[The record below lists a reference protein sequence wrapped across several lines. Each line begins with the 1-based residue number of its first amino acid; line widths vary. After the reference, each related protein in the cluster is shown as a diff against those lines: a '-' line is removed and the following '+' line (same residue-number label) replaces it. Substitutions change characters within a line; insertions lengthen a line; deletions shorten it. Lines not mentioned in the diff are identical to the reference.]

1 MEHPGVSMMCGQGWK
16 LMEVGGHKSMSKYHL
31 SGLEVMLLQEVD
43 FFPAYRGRRRRD
55 RSITKLEMLRKTPK
69 E

>member
-1 MEHPGVSMMCGQGWK
+1 
-16 LMEVGGHKSMSKYHL
+16 MSKYHL

-55 RSITKLEMLRKTPK
+55 RSVTKLEMLRKTPK